1 MVAHPPSWC
10 RAGGA
15 LRPFGALA
23 PLTDELPSW
32 VGVVAAAPRP
42 SFVWWSLLA
51 RCRLHV
57 CTGSL
62 VSSGLR
68 PVPVWRGCRSGCRA
82 PLAPA
87 PPLRDLRGLV
97 GGSLRSPPPFGR
109 ATAQRSCARAPCAPY
124 GCARRPSHLSCPP
137 FGRAFVSRPF
147 VAPCGRC
154 VGALPDVR
162 GVTLDAPA
170 LRSGLHPRWLGSL
183 RSHTLSPVAK
193 CGSVRSCV
201 YGALR
206 GLMLRSLLPPTGSPA
221 HCVRGLMSSLRSD
234 KNA

>member
-1 MVAHPPSWC
+1 MVAKPPSFR
-10 RAGGA
+10 RAGSA
-15 LRPFGALA
+15 LRPAL
-23 PLTDELPSW
+23 S

-51 RCRLHV
+51 RCRLHI
-57 CTGSL
+57 CTGFL
-62 VSSGLR
+62 LSSGLC
-68 PVPVWRGCRSGCRA
+68 PVPVFRGRRSSLRGL
-82 PLAPA
+82 LAPA
-87 PPLRDLRGLV
+87 PPLRALRGLV
-97 GGSLRSPPPFGR
+97 GGSLRSPPRYAR

-147 VAPCGRC
+147 VAPNGRC

-162 GVTLDAPA
+162 GVTLDAPS
-170 LRSGLHPRWLGSL
+170 LWSGLHPPWLGSL
-183 RSHTLSPVAK
+183 RSLTLSPVGK
-193 CGSVRSCV
+193 CASVRSCV

-206 GLMLRSLLPPTGSPA
+206 GLMRRSLPPPTGSTA